1 MAVSIVA
8 VIGWTVGIN
17 AIFFALVAMQFLRLK
32 YTTSY
37 YTRFVFDKIN
47 KSADNLL
54 TPVIYKVTFKILNG
68 WVAGAMIK
76 K

>member
-1 MAVSIVA
+1 VAVSIVA

-54 TPVIYKVTFKILNG
+54 APVIYKVTFKILNG

>member
-54 TPVIYKVTFKILNG
+54 APVIYKVTFKILND